1 MFLVLQRVFKA
12 LRVRDERLKLV
23 WLAML
28 VSSVLLYGAVGFY
41 LTEQAQGIDFG
52 TSLWWSL
59 VTMTTVGYGD
69 FYPKT
74 FAGRWLVGLPVMVIG
89 IGVLGYALG
98 VLATAVIERRNK
110 EARGM
115 VPYTGSGHILLCHY
129 PNEDLVLEIVAEM
142 RADKQWASHPIV
154 LLADQ
159 LDELPLTLREVG
171 VFFVHGSPSRE
182 VSLGQANVTEAR
194 AALVL
199 SREPQVAG
207 TDNQTLGAVVTIRA
221 LAPQLYV
228 VAECSLTENLSLIKN
243 AGANE
248 VVGVGTLAA
257 ELLVQGI
264 QDPGVNGAIAEL
276 LTNTSGHQIYIHPI
290 TSFKGSYAEVLEKLG
305 PGRYSSL
312 GLVDQ
317 TGRRYFVPTPGTQI
331 EPGHKLML
339 VGEVR
344 PDPL

>member
-1 MFLVLQRVFKA
+1 MYLVLQRVFKA
-12 LRVRDERLKLV
+12 LRARDERFQLV
-23 WLAML
+23 WLAL
-28 VSSVLLYGAVGFY
+28 VVLLVVLYGAGGFY
-41 LTEQAQGIDFG
+41 LAEQEQGIDFG
-52 TSLWWSL
+52 TALWWAL

-74 FAGRWLVGLPVMVIG
+74 FVGRWLVGLPVMVIG

-98 VLATAVIERRNK
+98 SLATAVIERRNK

-115 VPYTGSGHILLCHY
+115 VPYSGSGHILLCHY

-142 RADKQWASHPIV
+142 RADKEWNSHPIV
-154 LLADQ
+154 LLSDQ
-159 LDELPLTLREVG
+159 LEELPLALREAG

-182 VSLGQANVTEAR
+182 LSLGQANVTQAR
-194 AALVL
+194 AAMIL
-199 SREPQVAG
+199 SHEPQSPG

-221 LAPQLYV
+221 LAPELYV
-228 VAECSLTENLSLIKN
+228 VAECSITENLNLIKN

-264 QDPGVNGAIAEL
+264 QDPGVNGAISEL
-276 LTNTSGHQIYIHPI
+276 LTNTSGHQMYIHPI
-290 TSFKGSYAEVLEKLG
+290 TSFKGTYGEVVEKLG
-305 PGRYSSL
+305 PGRYSAL
-312 GLVDQ
+312 GLIDK
-317 TGRRYFVPTPGTQI
+317 TGRRYFVPTPGTLV

-344 PDPL
+344 PDPV